1 MGGGEQQCFDTTGP
15 ANHRQLPNI
24 PPATTAPE
32 PPATTTIPEQFTL
45 PHSKAIDLIGEE
57 FVVRSLKTEP
67 SDAATLS
74 TEPALASSSMSRP
87 SVVMSVSTAAAQAES
102 ATPVVQTR
110 EVADQSNLVYC
121 NLNDLDFAAG
131 PEGGVYTMGGSGGL
145 SNMQEM
151 VITSSNAGLLQMVQ
165 SVPCLQVTCIDV
177 NPHPGFILTFMSST
191 TMVWFSSCKRQDTA
205 RSALHPL
212 DVLIL
217 FAAINPI
224 DVVVDHL

>member
-1 MGGGEQQCFDTTGP
+1 M
-15 ANHRQLPNI
+15 
-24 PPATTAPE
+24 
-32 PPATTTIPEQFTL
+32 
-45 PHSKAIDLIGEE
+45 
-57 FVVRSLKTEP
+57 
-67 SDAATLS
+67 
-74 TEPALASSSMSRP
+74 
-87 SVVMSVSTAAAQAES
+87 STAAAQAES

-177 NPHPGFILTFMSST
+177 NPHPGFILHLHVVHNHGVVF
-191 TMVWFSSCKRQDTA
+191 VLQKA
-205 RSALHPL
+205 RYDKICP
-212 DVLIL
+212 
-217 FAAINPI
+217 PPT
-224 DVVVDHL
+224 

>member
-1 MGGGEQQCFDTTGP
+1 MEGAGEQQQCSSFDTAGP
-15 ANHRQLPNI
+15 ASHHLPNI
-24 PPATTAPE
+24 TPATTAPE
-32 PPATTTIPEQFTL
+32 VPATTIPEQYTL
-45 PHSKAIDLIGEE
+45 PHTKAIDLIGEE

-74 TEPALASSSMSRP
+74 TEPALASSSVSRP
-87 SVVMSVSTAAAQAES
+87 SVVMSVSTASAQAES
-102 ATPVVQTR
+102 ATPVVQAR

-165 SVPCLQVTCIDV
+165 SVPCLQVHSIVFDFIISTC
-177 NPHPGFILTFMSST
+177 
-191 TMVWFSSCKRQDTA
+191 K
-205 RSALHPL
+205 
-212 DVLIL
+212 
-217 FAAINPI
+217 
-224 DVVVDHL
+224 

>member
-1 MGGGEQQCFDTTGP
+1 MEGGEQQCFDTTGP
-15 ANHRQLPNI
+15 ANHHQLPNI
-24 PPATTAPE
+24 PAPATTAPE
-32 PPATTTIPEQFTL
+32 PPATTTTIPEQFTL
-45 PHSKAIDLIGEE
+45 PPSKALDLIGEE

-102 ATPVVQTR
+102 ASPVVQAR

-165 SVPCLQVTCIDV
+165 SVPCLQVTYIDV
-177 NPHPGFILTFMSST
+177 DPHPGFILSST
-191 TMVWFSSCKRQDTA
+191 TMVWFSSCKRQDTT

>member
-1 MGGGEQQCFDTTGP
+1 MEGVDQQQCSSFDTTGSAAP
-15 ANHRQLPNI
+15 HHLPNI
-24 PPATTAPE
+24 SPPTTAAPE
-32 PPATTTIPEQFTL
+32 APATTIPEQYTL

-74 TEPALASSSMSRP
+74 TEPALASSAVSRP
-87 SVVMSVSTAAAQAES
+87 SVVMSVSTATAQAES
-102 ATPVVQTR
+102 ATPVVQAR
-110 EVADQSNLVYC
+110 EVTDQSNLVYC

-165 SVPCLQVTCIDV
+165 SVPCLQVSHIYSINMMTMTTL
-177 NPHPGFILTFMSST
+177 PGWLGGGPGEDQPILSSVHNSPT
-191 TMVWFSSCKRQDTA
+191 GWNSPGDASIN
-205 RSALHPL
+205 H
-212 DVLIL
+212 LI
-217 FAAINPI
+217 
-224 DVVVDHL
+224 

>member
-1 MGGGEQQCFDTTGP
+1 MEGGEQQCFETTGP
-15 ANHRQLPNI
+15 ANHHQLPNI

-32 PPATTTIPEQFTL
+32 PPTTTTIPEQFTL

-74 TEPALASSSMSRP
+74 TEPALASSAVSRP
-87 SVVMSVSTAAAQAES
+87 SVVMSVSTATAQAES
-102 ATPVVQTR
+102 ATPVVQAR
-110 EVADQSNLVYC
+110 EVTDQSSLVYC

-165 SVPCLQVTCIDV
+165 SVPCLQVSHIYNVNMMTMTTLPGWSGGRPGEDQPIHSSVHNSPTGRDSPGDV
-177 NPHPGFILTFMSST
+177 SINH
-191 TMVWFSSCKRQDTA
+191 
-205 RSALHPL
+205 
-212 DVLIL
+212 LI
-217 FAAINPI
+217 
-224 DVVVDHL
+224 